1 MTDAQP
7 TIATNRT
14 GEGVA
19 EAVNSHLAAMRVE
32 RVEAAPLA
40 IATAYFN
47 PGGFLLIADELEAS
61 PRVRLLL
68 GAEPQPEP
76 PPRRSLGEPVSP
88 ERAMQR
94 ALEAGLA
101 THDLRLKEDRDL
113 LGFSHEAEG
122 AARRLIAWLG
132 TDRVEVRR
140 LADRF
145 LHGKA
150 VIAEAMGGGTMVG
163 SSNLTHAGLATNLEL
178 NLFRYDPE
186 ATNAVD
192 SWFDELWDTAEP
204 FDLAAVYA
212 SRFDPHDPFVVYMRM
227 VWEYCHEEVEAIEE
241 NRGVGG
247 IPLPT
252 FSADAVWRALH
263 HLDERGGVLLADD
276 VGLGKTFQAGWLI
289 EDRVIRQRKR
299 ALVIAP
305 AVLRDGAWRA
315 FVERHQLPVQILSF
329 DQLAQDRR
337 LNPEGVGTHLR
348 SEPNEYSLVVID
360 EAHNLRNPSTLRAEA
375 LRRLLSGAPP
385 KEVVMITATPVNN
398 SLMDLYHL
406 LRFFVRSDAEFAD
419 VGVPSMRQHFGEAMA
434 KNPEDLTAEALFD
447 ILDQVSVRR
456 TRPFIKR
463 YYPND
468 TIEVDGE
475 RVPVVFPTP
484 RVRHVRYE
492 FAEALPGFFDN
503 LADALD
509 GYEYE
514 WGEPAPEGV
523 LSMARY
529 MPSMYHLDQQ
539 GIEAHQVQ
547 NAGLLRSMLLKRF
560 ESSTSAFAAT
570 CRKMAASHAG
580 LVDLIRV
587 EGKVATGSI
596 LADWLT
602 ADDDEEVDV
611 WLEAYG
617 DELENAADF
626 DAERMCD
633 DLEQDEALLLELA
646 ERAEALPPEE
656 DPKLVQLVEELADIV
671 AQADLEGVGDKQ
683 QRDNRKV
690 LLFSYFADTVDWI
703 VDHLGRV
710 CDPASPIH
718 DPRLAVYHGRIVA
731 VTGTHHDPGAMFGFA
746 PETTDAPPGEIDRFD
761 LLIATDVLAEGV
773 NLQQARHVVNYDLPW
788 NPQKVTQRHGRV
800 DRLRSKHKEVF
811 IRCFFPDR
819 DLDRLLELEVRLVR
833 KMRQAIAVFGGHD
846 WIDDRYVEVDFAEN
860 HEQIRLLQ
868 AEDNRL
874 FVEGVAHALGG
885 EEFRQQLRQVRDH
898 PETMRRITDLPYG
911 AGSGFTRAGGHTGWV
926 FCARVADHPRPV
938 FRYLPVEP
946 RTWDLQRVPVPDS
959 NETRVVVEDKVL
971 ACLTA
976 AKPFPNDTPRV
987 LPDDVAERAYDA
999 WEAAR
1004 SDIVDRWN
1012 WATDPANLLPRIPK
1026 AMRDAADLVVDN
1038 PGNVLTVEQVE
1049 DLSKRLLD
1057 SYPPRIFRAFRAAL
1071 RQATP
1076 GAQLDEIRH
1085 LIELFGLEPAAPIK
1099 PNDPIVPEDVR
1110 LVCWLAVSAAEEDEE
1125 EG

>member
-1 MTDAQP
+1 MTNPQP

-19 EAVNSHLAAMRVE
+19 DAVNAHLAAVRAE
-32 RVEAAPLA
+32 RAEPAPLA

-47 PGGFLLIADELEAS
+47 PAGYLLLADELEAS
-61 PRVRLLL
+61 PRVRILL
-68 GAEPQPEP
+68 GAEPLPEP
-76 PPRRSLGEPVSP
+76 PPRRALGEPTSP
-88 ERAMQR
+88 ERALRR

-101 THDLRLKEDRDL
+101 THDLRLREDRDL
-113 LGFSHEAEG
+113 LGFSHEADQ

-150 VIAEAMGGGTMVG
+150 VITEAMGGGAMVG

-192 SWFDELWDTAEP
+192 GWFDELWDAAEP
-204 FDLAAVYA
+204 FDLATVYA
-212 SRFDPHDPFVVYMRM
+212 SRFDPHEPFIVYLRM
-227 VWEYCHEEVEAIEE
+227 LWEQYHEEVDAIDD

-247 IPLPT
+247 IPLAT
-252 FSADAVWRALH
+252 FAADAVWRALH

-276 VGLGKTFQAGWLI
+276 VGLGKTFQAGWLL
-289 EDRVIRQRKR
+289 EDRVINQRKR

-315 FVERHQLPVQILSF
+315 FVEKHQLPVQILSF

-337 LNPEGVGTHLR
+337 LNPEAVGTHLR
-348 SEPNEYSLVVID
+348 SEPNEYALVVID

-385 KEVVMITATPVNN
+385 KEVVLVTATPVNN

-406 LRFFVRSDAEFAD
+406 LRFFIRSDAEFAD
-419 VGVPSMRQHFGEAMA
+419 VGVPSMRQHFDAAMA
-434 KNPEDLTAEALFD
+434 QNPEDLTAEALFD

-456 TRPFIKR
+456 TRPFIRR
-463 YYPND
+463 YYPD
-468 TIEVDGE
+468 ATIEVDGE
-475 RVPVVFPTP
+475 RVLVVFPTP
-484 RVRHVRYE
+484 RVRHVRYA
-492 FAEALPGFFDN
+492 FAGVLPGFFDD

-529 MPSMYHLDQQ
+529 MPSMYHLDRS

-560 ESSTSAFAAT
+560 ESSTAAFANT

-587 EGKVATGSI
+587 EGKVATGSV
-596 LADWLT
+596 LADWLA

-611 WLEAYG
+611 WLEACG
-617 DELENAADF
+617 DELEDAADF
-626 DAERMCD
+626 DADRMCD

-646 ERAEALPPEE
+646 ERAAALPPED
-656 DPKLVQLVEELADIV
+656 DPKLARLVEELAAIV
-671 AQADLEGVGDKQ
+671 AQADLDGVGEKQ

-703 VDHLGRV
+703 VRHLDRV

-718 DPRLAVYHGRIVA
+718 DPRLAAYHGRITA
-731 VTGTHHDPGAMFGFA
+731 VSGSQYDPGAMFGFA
-746 PETTDAPPGEIDRFD
+746 PDTTDAPPGETDRFD
-761 LLIATDVLAEGV
+761 LLVATDVLAEGV
-773 NLQQARHVVNYDLPW
+773 NLQQARHVINYDLPW

-800 DRLRSKHKEVF
+800 DRLRSTHKEVF
-811 IRCFFPDR
+811 VRCFFPDE
-819 DLDRLLELEVRLVR
+819 DLDRLLELEARLER

-846 WIDDRYVEVDFAEN
+846 WIDDRYVEVDFAET
-860 HEQIRLLQ
+860 HDQIRQLQ

-874 FVEGVAHALGG
+874 LVEGAAHALGG

-898 PETMRRITDLPYG
+898 PEVMRRITDLPYG
-911 AGSGFTRAGGHTGWV
+911 SGSGFARTGGRTGWV

-938 FRYLPVEP
+938 FRHLPVTP
-946 RTWDLQRVPVPDS
+946 GTWDLERTTDP
-959 NETRVVVEDKVL
+959 ETGEERIVVEDKVL
-971 ACLTA
+971 TCLA
-976 AKPFPNDTPRV
+976 VAEPFPNDTPRV
-987 LPDDVAERAYDA
+987 LPDDIAEHAYDA

-1004 SDIVDRWN
+1004 ADIVERWN

-1026 AMRDAADLVVDN
+1026 AMRDAADLVLAN
-1038 PGNVLTVEQVE
+1038 PGNALTVEQAD

-1057 SYPPRIFRAFRAAL
+1057 NYPARITRSFRAAL

-1076 GAQLDEIRH
+1076 EAQLAEVRH
-1085 LIELFGLEPAAPIK
+1085 LIELFGLEPAAPIE
-1099 PNDPIVPEDVR
+1099 PNQPITAEDVR
-1110 LVCWLAVSAAEEDEE
+1110 LVCWLAVSATEDEQ